1 MKTFLRHAPKGPT
14 LRELYTR
21 PLTYGQTVGGM
32 TFSADGKILA
42 FLWNEKGGAVRD
54 LFVKLEDGSVRKLT
68 DAAKIKNF
76 PCEDDVR
83 DPRDVAYA
91 EEMYTGVSEFSF
103 VNDTYDIVFLCR
115 GNLFICDLSGNVE
128 RLTLTSGGQYNL
140 CVPEKAPEAFF
151 VKGGNLYSYDLD
163 HGTVRQL
170 TFLTKPHTSVCGYR
184 ISPDG
189 KYAAVLV
196 EDSSTYED
204 IRMPDYTPEKEVRIN
219 NLRRNNVG
227 KPLALFRYGFLDL
240 TKDSALLEYPELPNF
255 KPEECKKGTT
265 VRPHAAAW
273 SPDGSSFAFAYVE
286 DDYRTYHLCEAS
298 IKKGWSVKE
307 RFSDYLE
314 PWIEWSPIAYDKAG
328 TIYFLSYRDGW
339 LQLYALKAGSKMPK
353 RITDGGYDIASF
365 AVCENGRIYFT
376 ALKPDPRKA
385 FLYAKKDAAD
395 PEKRVKCSDR
405 CWESFTVSRDGKQ
418 LAVLASSLME
428 PPVLLTTGAKGKFTQ
443 ILDTASPLLKKW
455 PRAIIKEFSFKN
467 KEDGLEIC
475 GTLTLP
481 RNFDPKKK
489 YPAVLRCVYA
499 GQGKM
504 GFGRYNLLDNYMA
517 NEMGYILV
525 GIDLRAS
532 HGYGHK
538 FAQGYYKSLGIV
550 DSKEL
555 VSCAEYLKAQPFVDE
570 KRIGVWGGSYGG
582 FLTLMV
588 MCDFPGV
595 FNTGVSW
602 KPVTDWRNY
611 WDSYTAPRLGR
622 PKDDPE
628 IYKATSPV
636 FHAAGLEGN
645 LLLIHGMQDDNVL
658 FQDAAWMI
666 QQLIEKQKYF
676 DLMIYPKDNHG
687 LDLRYESL
695 PDCMERIAAYFEEHM
710 GLGPLGDKE

>member
-1 MKTFLRHAPKGPT
+1 MKTFLRRAPEGPT

-21 PLTYGQTVGGM
+21 PLTYGQEPSSLA
-32 TFSADGKILA
+32 FSADGKALA
-42 FLWNEKGGAVRD
+42 FLWNEKGEAVRD
-54 LFVKLEDGSVRKLT
+54 VYVRTEDGALRKLT
-68 DAAKIKNF
+68 DAAKIKEL
-76 PCEDDVR
+76 PREDDAR
-83 DPRDVAYA
+83 DKEDVAYA
-91 EEMYTGVSEFSF
+91 EVMYTGVSEFAW
-103 VNDTYDIVFLCR
+103 VGETYDIVFLCR
-115 GNLFICDLSGNVE
+115 GDLFICDLEGNVE
-128 RLTLTSGGQYNL
+128 RLTMTSRGKYSL
-140 CVPEKAPEAFF
+140 EVPEKRPEAFF
-151 VKGGNLYSYDLD
+151 LNAGNLFSYELD

-170 TFLTKPHTSVCGYR
+170 TFLSKPHTAVCSYWV
-184 ISPDG
+184 SPDG
-189 KYAAVLV
+189 KTAAVLV
-196 EDSSTYED
+196 EDTSSYED
-204 IRMPDYTPEKEVRIN
+204 IRMPDYTSKNGVKIN

-227 KPLALFRYGFLDL
+227 KPLSLYRLGFLDL
-240 TKDSALLEYPELPNF
+240 DSEARELTYAVLPGLS
-255 KPEECKKGTT
+255 PEECAKGVT
-265 VRPHAAAW
+265 VRPHAACW
-273 SPDGSSFAFAYVE
+273 SKDSASFFFAYVL
-286 DDYRTYHLCEAS
+286 DDYRSYRLCEAERA
-298 IKKGWSVKE
+298 KNFRTKT

-314 PWIEWSPIAYDKAG
+314 PWIEWSPISCDKAG
-328 TIYFLSYRDGW
+328 NVYFLSYRDGW
-339 LQLYALKAGSKMPK
+339 LQLYTLKKGSKVPK
-353 RITDGGYDIASF
+353 RITGGGYDIVRFFVSG
-365 AVCENGRIYFT
+365 EGRVVFS
-376 ALKPDPRKA
+376 ALHPDPRKA
-385 FLYAKKDAAD
+385 FLYFKKDPSA

-405 CWESFTVSRDGKQ
+405 CWENFTASKDGRR
-418 LAVLASSLME
+418 LAVLASSIML
-428 PPVLLTTGAKGKFTQ
+428 PPQLLAGAPSGGFKEVL
-443 ILDTASPLLKKW
+443 DCASPLLKKW
-455 PRAIIKEFSFKN
+455 PRAKVEEFSYKN

-481 RNFDPKKK
+481 KDFDPKKK

-550 DSKEL
+550 DTGEL
-555 VSCAEYLKAQPFVDE
+555 VSCAEYLRTLPYIDKE
-570 KRIGVWGGSYGG
+570 RIGVWGGSYGG
-582 FLTLMV
+582 FLTLM
-588 MCDFPGV
+588 CLCERPGV

-602 KPVTDWRNY
+602 KPVTDWKNY

-636 FHAAGLEGN
+636 FHAEGLEGN

-676 DLMIYPKDNHG
+676 DLMIYPRDNHG
-687 LDLRYESL
+687 LDLRHESL